1 MQHSYIGQ
9 KGYTIA
15 KSSLTEEELSSLK
28 EELTLS
34 PKEGFS
40 IKKPNKSNVPRIP
53 VYRENSEKIYV
64 PRFFGETKY
73 GVPDKSKLSD
83 GDPIDVPFTQSLRDY
98 QTDIVNCYT
107 DHVMKHKHG
116 GGGILEVPCGRG
128 KCLGRDTEILMY
140 DGTVKY
146 VQDVEI
152 GDVLMGDDS
161 TPRNV
166 LSLARG
172 REQMYRVCSKK
183 GDGYVVNESH
193 ILSLKYSSNMNKRT
207 KKGDVLDI
215 SVNDYLNLPKYYH
228 GRGGPLVGYRVPI
241 EFPEKEVPFDPY
253 VVGYWL
259 GDGMSYHSAFST
271 QESAVLLHMHRILRK
286 KHPTLYIRY
295 SGQQYDYRINSS
307 LKRNK
312 ECNEFLNFLRD
323 ANLLKNKHIPDVYK
337 CNSREIRLQLLAG
350 ILDADGSY
358 HENCYD
364 LIQKSERLLDEI
376 IYLARSLGF
385 AAFKTECTKTCT
397 NGKNGPVSGTY
408 YRTNIYGSG
417 LEEIPTQCKRKK
429 AHPRKL
435 IRDARNYRIHLEKL
449 EVDDY
454 FGFEIDGNRRFVLG
468 DFSVTHNT
476 IMSLNIIHRI
486 QTKTIILVHKE
497 FLMNQ
502 WIERIRDFLPTA
514 RVGIIQAGKF
524 EIENK
529 DIVIGMIQTLY
540 SRDYPMNTFSS
551 FGLTVIDEV
560 HRIGSEEFSK
570 TLTKVV
576 TKYML
581 GISATVERKDG
592 LTDILYMYIGPKVY
606 EEERKDEDVVQVRAI
621 HYEDPNNIEFNTVEY
636 DFRGNVKYSTM
647 VSRIS
652 DHLPRCE
659 FLVQVL
665 QDLVTEDDSKQI
677 MVLSHKRDLLAYIHD
692 EVETKQIASCGFYV
706 GGMKQAQLQATE
718 SKHIVLAT
726 YAMAAEALD
735 IKTLNTLVMVSP
747 KTDVIQSVGRILRTR
762 GDGKIIVDI
771 VDPHDVF
778 QNQWKKRRTFY
789 NKSNYQIRVIKH
801 EDYDGMEMDPTKW
814 KLYQARRKKGDK
826 DSDEEKPKC
835 LIAIESTR

>member
-40 IKKPNKSNVPRIP
+40 IKKPNKSNVPKIP

-107 DHVMKHKHG
+107 DHVMKHKNG

-253 VVGYWL
+253 VVGSEI
-259 GDGMSYHSAFST
+259 GDKT
-271 QESAVLLHMHRILRK
+271 
-286 KHPTLYIRY
+286 
-295 SGQQYDYRINSS
+295 
-307 LKRNK
+307 
-312 ECNEFLNFLRD
+312 
-323 ANLLKNKHIPDVYK
+323 HIPEEYK
-337 CNSREIRLQLLAG
+337 TNSREVRLQLLAG
-350 ILDADGSY
+350 IVDVHGSY
-358 HENCYD
+358 DKNGFE
-364 LIQKSERLLDEI
+364 LIETRERLLDDI
-376 IYLARSLGF
+376 IYLARSLGY
-385 AAFKTECTKTCT
+385 AAFKTKWEESE
-397 NGKNGPVSGTY
+397 PVH

-486 QTKTIILVHKE
+486 KTKTIILVHKE

-621 HYEDPNNIEFNTVEY
+621 QYEDPNNIEFNTVEY

-762 GDGKIIVDI
+762 SDGKIIVDI

-801 EDYDGMEMDPTKW
+801 EDYDGMMMDPTKW

-835 LIAIESTR
+835 LIAIESSG

>member
-40 IKKPNKSNVPRIP
+40 IKKPNKSNVPKIP

-98 QTDIVNCYT
+98 QTKTVKLYL
-107 DHVMKHKHG
+107 DHVTNHSNG
-116 GGGILEVPCGRG
+116 GGGILQLPCGFG
-128 KCLGRDTEILMY
+128 KTIC
-140 DGTVKY
+140 
-146 VQDVEI
+146 
-152 GDVLMGDDS
+152 
-161 TPRNV
+161 
-166 LSLARG
+166 A
-172 REQMYRVCSKK
+172 
-183 GDGYVVNESH
+183 
-193 ILSLKYSSNMNKRT
+193 
-207 KKGDVLDI
+207 
-215 SVNDYLNLPKYYH
+215 
-228 GRGGPLVGYRVPI
+228 
-241 EFPEKEVPFDPY
+241 
-253 VVGYWL
+253 
-259 GDGMSYHSAFST
+259 
-271 QESAVLLHMHRILRK
+271 
-286 KHPTLYIRY
+286 LYI
-295 SGQQYDYRINSS
+295 SS
-307 LKRNK
+307 QIK
-312 ECNEFLNFLRD
+312 
-323 ANLLKNKHIPDVYK
+323 
-337 CNSREIRLQLLAG
+337 
-350 ILDADGSY
+350 
-358 HENCYD
+358 
-364 LIQKSERLLDEI
+364 
-376 IYLARSLGF
+376 
-385 AAFKTECTKTCT
+385 
-397 NGKNGPVSGTY
+397 
-408 YRTNIYGSG
+408 
-417 LEEIPTQCKRKK
+417 
-429 AHPRKL
+429 
-435 IRDARNYRIHLEKL
+435 
-449 EVDDY
+449 
-454 FGFEIDGNRRFVLG
+454 
-468 DFSVTHNT
+468 
-476 IMSLNIIHRI
+476 
-486 QTKTIILVHKE
+486 TKTIILVHKE

-621 HYEDPNNIEFNTVEY
+621 QYEDPNNIEFNTVEY

-665 QDLVTEDDSKQI
+665 QDLVTEDESKQI

-762 GDGKIIVDI
+762 SDGKIIVDI

-801 EDYDGMEMDPTKW
+801 EDYDGMMMDPTKW

-835 LIAIESTR
+835 LIAIESSG

>member
-15 KSSLTEEELSSLK
+15 KSSLTDEELSSLK

-73 GVPDKSKLSD
+73 GVPGKSKLSD

-98 QTDIVNCYT
+98 QTKTVKLYL
-107 DHVMKHKHG
+107 DHVTNHSNG
-116 GGGILEVPCGRG
+116 GGGILQLPCGFG
-128 KCLGRDTEILMY
+128 KTIC
-140 DGTVKY
+140 
-146 VQDVEI
+146 
-152 GDVLMGDDS
+152 
-161 TPRNV
+161 
-166 LSLARG
+166 A
-172 REQMYRVCSKK
+172 
-183 GDGYVVNESH
+183 
-193 ILSLKYSSNMNKRT
+193 
-207 KKGDVLDI
+207 
-215 SVNDYLNLPKYYH
+215 
-228 GRGGPLVGYRVPI
+228 
-241 EFPEKEVPFDPY
+241 
-253 VVGYWL
+253 
-259 GDGMSYHSAFST
+259 
-271 QESAVLLHMHRILRK
+271 
-286 KHPTLYIRY
+286 LYI
-295 SGQQYDYRINSS
+295 SS
-307 LKRNK
+307 QIK
-312 ECNEFLNFLRD
+312 
-323 ANLLKNKHIPDVYK
+323 
-337 CNSREIRLQLLAG
+337 
-350 ILDADGSY
+350 
-358 HENCYD
+358 
-364 LIQKSERLLDEI
+364 
-376 IYLARSLGF
+376 
-385 AAFKTECTKTCT
+385 
-397 NGKNGPVSGTY
+397 
-408 YRTNIYGSG
+408 
-417 LEEIPTQCKRKK
+417 
-429 AHPRKL
+429 
-435 IRDARNYRIHLEKL
+435 
-449 EVDDY
+449 
-454 FGFEIDGNRRFVLG
+454 
-468 DFSVTHNT
+468 
-476 IMSLNIIHRI
+476 
-486 QTKTIILVHKE
+486 TKTIILVHKE

-621 HYEDPNNIEFNTVEY
+621 QYEDPNNIEFNTVEY

-835 LIAIESTR
+835 LIAIESSGWLVSIIFCFGIASCIACICISFDNIFENYDTYKVFFYKIYTKHYYVWFLYVFYYCYFFVFHLHTLVGSVLLHSNV